1 MTIREIIDVQ
11 LESFFGE
18 KFPQKI
24 QQLVDQELSQGQW
37 VEGYHLAV
45 CQGVVECEDACK
57 LLTIILSQNPHL
69 RINESELKREI
80 EVYLPQSSLSPVSWL
95 VDEAGAF
102 ALTDSLRVARFEGPA
117 MIWRSPRISY
127 DGIKFDSLEGGK
139 LRGRA
144 WLLSSNTTPDS
155 PFTFDFYTGQ
165 LLEGSIVEHG

>member
-1 MTIREIIDVQ
+1 MTIREVIDVQ
-11 LESFFGE
+11 LESFFGD

-24 QQLVDQELSQGQW
+24 QHLVDQELNQEHW
-37 VEGYHLAV
+37 VEGYDIAV
-45 CQGVVECEDACK
+45 SRGVIEGEDARK
-57 LLTIILSQNPHL
+57 LLAIVLDQNPQL
-69 RINESELKREI
+69 RIDEIELKRVMQAE
-80 EVYLPQSSLSPVSWL
+80 LPQSPEATDWI
-95 VDEAGAF
+95 VDEAGTF
-102 ALTDSLRVARFEGPA
+102 ALTDSLRVARFEGSA